1 MSSFLS
7 YIPIVGRLV
16 AGGDEARTIDVPPVE
31 VHNIEANP
39 EKRPRTLKHLI
50 RANHVNHSIIYH
62 NLQFD
67 NHMPHI
73 LCSAYHLGATPQQ
86 LYHIYDEE
94 AKTLEPWKDSPSEL
108 AQDDWR
114 DFLGDKRYQ
123 RAYVDFFEDALA
135 MRYHYNWKAVMEE
148 YMFKGDEPLINGLI
162 GGLGHPLIH
171 LGYAYEFDSR
181 EIAMEALGLAATQY
195 NFFHRYLDDPSYT
208 RPAPFS
214 STSPLELLN
223 KLASD
228 TRFDGLFDKPGFANI
243 EPLFQKHESLVLEYW
258 NAWDLS
264 SLSSGEDLIKAFRE
278 SQEAAVALLVAT
290 VRPGTRAYNFF
301 IVHVLTTSHAV
312 RILLPLIPAKF
323 HLSLVR
329 QWWLLAL
336 AVYIAE
342 LRPKI
347 DPDYVPAPKGR
358 DWRFVEWRA
367 LNSLEW
373 KVDAHFVKAI
383 RAMREAARTWGDVHE
398 KYLAAAVRFAEDFEG
413 WVHT

>member
-1 MSSFLS
+1 MASFLS

-16 AGGDEARTIDVPPVE
+16 AGGETRSIDIAPVE

-39 EKRPRTLKHLI
+39 EKRPRTLKHLL
-50 RANHVNHSIIYH
+50 RANHVNHAIIYH

-67 NHMPHI
+67 NHMAHI

-94 AKTLEPWKDSPSEL
+94 AKTLEPWTESPSEL

-135 MRYHYNWKAVMEE
+135 MRHHYNWKAVMEE
-148 YMFKGDEPLINGLI
+148 YMFQGDEPLVNGLI

-171 LGYAYEFDSR
+171 LGYAYEFDNR
-181 EIAMEALGLAATQY
+181 EVAIEALGLAATQY
-195 NFFHRYLDDPSYT
+195 NFLHRYLDDPSYT

-214 STSPLELLN
+214 SASPLELLH

-228 TRFDGLFDKPGFANI
+228 ARFDGLFDTPGFANI
-243 EPLFQKHESLVLEYW
+243 EPLFQHHESLVLEYW

-290 VRPGTRAYNFF
+290 VRPGTRAYNFYV
-301 IVHVLTTSHAV
+301 VHVLTTSHAV
-312 RILLPLIPAKF
+312 RILLPLIPARF
-323 HLSLVR
+323 HLGLVR

-336 AVYIAE
+336 AVYVAE

-347 DPDYVPAPKGR
+347 DPDYVPPPKGR
-358 DWRFVEWRA
+358 DWKLVEWKA
-367 LNSLEW
+367 LNSEW
-373 KVDAHFVKAI
+373 KADAHYVKAI